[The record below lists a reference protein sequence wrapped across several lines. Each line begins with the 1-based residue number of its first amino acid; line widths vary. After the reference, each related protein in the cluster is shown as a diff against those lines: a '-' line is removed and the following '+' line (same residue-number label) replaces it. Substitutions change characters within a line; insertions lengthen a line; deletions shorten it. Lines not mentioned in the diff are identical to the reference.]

1 MRGSRSLTA
10 AGSVKA
16 KLLHHLLA
24 PGSRSTSSPSRDDA
38 ALEPPPF
45 VHDDDD
51 VLLENQRDEGRHVV
65 LAGFTL
71 AGDHLVMD
79 ASSSS

>member
-1 MRGSRSLTA
+1 M
-10 AGSVKA
+10 
-16 KLLHHLLA
+16 
-24 PGSRSTSSPSRDDA
+24 
-38 ALEPPPF
+38 EPPPF